1 MTTIQ
6 AARPAGKLADGHE
19 QPATVF
25 QPIHFL
31 YTYLHEAI
39 RHELAL
45 LSQSLQLLLA
55 GTSTGWPELRRRY
68 IFLRD
73 VYKYHSAAEDEV
85 IYPALELEVA
95 NVTPSYSVEHEDE
108 EHLLEE
114 MVDLLLATEQSPT
127 KENLLAVRQLSWR
140 IQTTV
145 TKHLA
150 KEEAQLLPLLL
161 THIPP
166 REQGGLVAQFLCCIP
181 ISTVA
186 RVLAWVKPHAAPAD
200 RAAIREALAGAV
212 DDPLLC
218 SLLLGWLE
226 ADEADGAGSDGLAR
240 PGSPSSPGSSGDDEA
255 AAAARSEALRFD
267 ELQRLLGEVASCA
280 RRRCSRS
287 GIASADLVASAD
299 ALAAAMAGHME
310 AEERGV
316 LPALERL
323 CPRPEQRALL
333 WAMVRAM
340 PLRLLERF
348 HNALRKELAELEAT
362 IATCQQRLETAA
374 ELADTT
380 EVMQRLAA
388 RFQFLRG
395 IYRAHSLSEDE
406 VVFPA
411 LEGKKVLRNV
421 SHAYTL
427 DHEQEE
433 MQFQTC
439 SECLDRVMATGTLD
453 SRRQRLAELACYY
466 SGVRGS
472 LETHIRAEELELW
485 PLFAEHFPVA
495 EQEHLV
501 GLIIG
506 RTGADVLTSLLSW
519 VRGAMTREEEDAM
532 MLSIRSA
539 ASSTAFDAARRYHD
553 PKKGVLGCRHY
564 RRAAQLVAP
573 CCDRAYVCRFCHDE
587 ATDHVLDRYAVCE
600 MVCMEC
606 SLRQPVAGSC
616 SGCGTC
622 MSRYYCKV
630 CHLFDDDPG
639 KAIYH
644 CPFCNF
650 CRQGKGPGI
659 DSFHCMSCNACMS
672 LELFNKHVCKEQSL
686 KRDCPV
692 CSDMLFESKHPVK

>member
-1 MTTIQ
+1 MGGVVRLSGVRRCEWRLAPLGLQ
-6 AARPAGKLADGHE
+6 RPLT
-19 QPATVF
+19 Q
-25 QPIHFL
+25 
-31 YTYLHEAI
+31 
-39 RHELAL
+39 
-45 LSQSLQLLLA
+45 
-55 GTSTGWPELRRRY
+55 
-68 IFLRD
+68 
-73 VYKYHSAAEDEV
+73 
-85 IYPALELEVA
+85 
-95 NVTPSYSVEHEDE
+95 
-108 EHLLEE
+108 
-114 MVDLLLATEQSPT
+114 
-127 KENLLAVRQLSWR
+127 
-140 IQTTV
+140 
-145 TKHLA
+145 HLA
-150 KEEAQLLPLLL
+150 QHSPLPP
-161 THIPP
+161 T
-166 REQGGLVAQFLCCIP
+166 G
-181 ISTVA
+181 
-186 RVLAWVKPHAAPAD
+186 
-200 RAAIREALAGAV
+200 
-212 DDPLLC
+212 
-218 SLLLGWLE
+218 
-226 ADEADGAGSDGLAR
+226 
-240 PGSPSSPGSSGDDEA
+240 
-255 AAAARSEALRFD
+255 
-267 ELQRLLGEVASCA
+267 QR
-280 RRRCSRS
+280 
-287 GIASADLVASAD
+287 
-299 ALAAAMAGHME
+299 
-310 AEERGV
+310 
-316 LPALERL
+316 
-323 CPRPEQRALL
+323 Q
-333 WAMVRAM
+333 
-340 PLRLLERF
+340 
-348 HNALRKELAELEAT
+348 
-362 IATCQQRLETAA
+362 
-374 ELADTT
+374 
-380 EVMQRLAA
+380 
-388 RFQFLRG
+388 
-395 IYRAHSLSEDE
+395 
-406 VVFPA
+406 
-411 LEGKKVLRNV
+411 
-421 SHAYTL
+421 
-427 DHEQEE
+427 
-433 MQFQTC
+433 
-439 SECLDRVMATGTLD
+439 CLDRVMATGTLD

-539 ASSTAFDAARRYHD
+539 ASSTAFDAWLGAAMGQAMPDTPSGGAGGGAGGEGATPRCGGGAGQAAEMRDTLAEVAGYLSSQGLLGAGAAAEAGAASAESSLYTPGWGDIFRMNQKQLEAAVRRVSSDAGLEPGRKAYLIQHIMASRYVVAQQRLLAGGAGDEGGGRVGGLAGERGGGQGGEAPGEGASASPAAASPPVAGGESSPPPRPPAAGPAAGPLLHSARRYHD

-692 CSDMLFESKHPVK
+692 CSDMLFESKHPVKELPCGHFMHSHCFAAYTRYAYTCPLCFKSLGNLEMYWRMIDRLLEAEQLPAEYAGRRQSILCNDCGARSEVAFHFVYHRCASCKGYNTRIV